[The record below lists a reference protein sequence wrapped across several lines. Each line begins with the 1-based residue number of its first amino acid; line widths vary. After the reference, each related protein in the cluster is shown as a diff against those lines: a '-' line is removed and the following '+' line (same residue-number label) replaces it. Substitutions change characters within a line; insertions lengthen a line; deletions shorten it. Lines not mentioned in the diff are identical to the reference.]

1 MVATPVQ
8 LRHTQVRRWL
18 ATPGALMLSGLILVG
33 CATQSSDP
41 FRPDTGGKPESP
53 ARTETSEPAM
63 DSGDVVAGLRREA
76 WEQQAVGEWEAAA
89 GLLERA
95 LRIDASKAELYH
107 QIAEVRLGQERF
119 AEAEQ
124 VAAKGLSLVADDPEL
139 EASLWRAT
147 AQARSG
153 QGDMSGAREARERAC
168 ALGYC

>member
-8 LRHTQVRRWL
+8 LSSSPASARIGTL
-18 ATPGALMLSGLILVG
+18 GALMLTALLLAG
-33 CATQSSDP
+33 CATQSGDP
-41 FRPDTGGKPESP
+41 FSPDEQESSTGS
-53 ARTETSEPAM
+53 ETSETAEPM

-76 WEQQAVGEWEAAA
+76 WEQQAVGEWDAAA
-89 GLLERA
+89 AVLERA
-95 LRIDASKAELYH
+95 LRIDATSAELYR

-124 VAAKGLSLVADDPEL
+124 VAAKGLSLVSDDPDL

-168 ALGYC
+168 ALGHC

>member
-8 LRHTQVRRWL
+8 LIGRRWVV
-18 ATPGALMLSGLILVG
+18 AMGVGLMLAG
-33 CATQSSDP
+33 CATSPDDP
-41 FRPDTGGKPESP
+41 FRPDRPGPDAP
-53 ARTETSEPAM
+53 AVTETPDNREPM

-76 WEQQAVGEWEAAA
+76 LSQQAAGEWQAAA
-89 GLLERA
+89 ALLERA
-95 LRIDASKAELYH
+95 LRIDASNAELYR

-124 VAAKGLSLVADDPEL
+124 VAAKGLSLATGQPEL
-139 EASLWRAT
+139 EAALWRAI

-153 QGDMSGAREARERAC
+153 QGDTKGAREARERAC